1 MTAVEATSMTESATE
16 EEQNK
21 PLPIRMGA
29 ELVGSFIICFAIYAI
44 CSLGSAV
51 YGINMAFIALLT
63 GIVYAT
69 ATIIFGKISGAQFNP
84 AISIAAMLTGKTP
97 VLDGVLY
104 IIAQVIGGIGAG
116 ASIRFLLPTSEQVT
130 YKIWMTP
137 TINGFDSNSISYSTL
152 GNYGISF
159 GITLAIV
166 VELVAGIIIVSSA
179 IRSTGSHGESNM
191 NHAIAMGLAYDIG
204 TAITYPVTGAAL
216 NPVRATGVAIFA
228 QGQSLNEEPLQQ
240 LWVFWICPILAA
252 AIVSLVVIICT
263 MISAKKNTKASETSS
278 IADEAVVLESVS
290 EEAAS
295 EQTVDVSQADGKQGE
310 QNEQSKAQ
318 TNADESV
325 ERD

>member
-1 MTAVEATSMTESATE
+1 MTAVEATSVTESATK
-16 EEQNK
+16 EEQNE

-29 ELVGSFIICFAIYAI
+29 ELVGSFIVCFAIYTI

-63 GIVYAT
+63 GVVYAT

-84 AISIAAMLTGKTP
+84 AVSIAAMLTGKTP

-104 IIAQVIGGIGAG
+104 IIAQVVGGIAAG
-116 ASIRFLLPTSEQVT
+116 ASMRFLLPTSEQVT

-152 GNYGISF
+152 GNYGISL
-159 GITLAIV
+159 GITLAII

-179 IRSTGSHGESNM
+179 VRSTGSHGESSM
-191 NHAIAMGLAYDIG
+191 NHAAAMGLAYGIG

-216 NPVRATGVAIFA
+216 NPVRATGIAIFA
-228 QGQSLNEEPLQQ
+228 QGQGLNEEPLQQ

-252 AIVSLVVIICT
+252 AVVSLVVIICT
-263 MISAKKNTKASETSS
+263 MVGAKKDSKASEASD
-278 IADEAVVLESVS
+278 IANATDVLDSDDEEESP
-290 EEAAS
+290 
-295 EQTVDVSQADGKQGE
+295 EQDTDGSQADGKQGE
-310 QNEQSKAQ
+310 QNEQSETQA
-318 TNADESV
+318 NADEGV

>member
-1 MTAVEATSMTESATE
+1 MTAVEATSVTESATE

-69 ATIIFGKISGAQFNP
+69 TTIIFGKISGAQFNP

-191 NHAIAMGLAYDIG
+191 NHAIAMGLAYGIG

-278 IADEAVVLESVS
+278 IADEAVVLESAS

>member
-1 MTAVEATSMTESATE
+1 MTAVEATSVTESATE

-69 ATIIFGKISGAQFNP
+69 TTIIFGKISGAQFNP

-191 NHAIAMGLAYDIG
+191 NHAIAMGLAYGIG

-278 IADEAVVLESVS
+278 IADEAVVLESAS

-310 QNEQSKAQ
+310 QSEQSKAQ

>member
-63 GIVYAT
+63 GVAYAT

-84 AISIAAMLTGKTP
+84 AVSIAAMLTGKTP

-152 GNYGISF
+152 GSYGIFF

-179 IRSTGSHGESNM
+179 IRSTGSHGESSM
-191 NHAIAMGLAYDIG
+191 NHAIAMGLAYGIG

-216 NPVRATGVAIFA
+216 NPVRATGIAIFA
-228 QGQSLNEEPLQQ
+228 QGQGLNEEPLQQ

-263 MISAKKNTKASETSS
+263 MIGAKKDAKASETSN
-278 IADEAVVLESVS
+278 IANEADMLEPVS
-290 EEAAS
+290 EEESS
-295 EQTVDVSQADGKQGE
+295 ERMADESQADGEQGK
-310 QNEQSKAQ
+310 QNEQPKAQ
-318 TNADESV
+318 TDADESV

>member
-1 MTAVEATSMTESATE
+1 MTAVEATSVTESATE

-69 ATIIFGKISGAQFNP
+69 TTIIFGKISGAQFNP

-191 NHAIAMGLAYDIG
+191 NHAIAMGLAYGIG

-278 IADEAVVLESVS
+278 IADEAVVLESAS

-310 QNEQSKAQ
+310 QNEQSEAQ